1 MSDASFARRAC
12 HAAAQSLVFS
22 LSVLALLA
30 PTAAR
35 ADYPEKAIRLLIPYG
50 PGGATDVAGRIVAEG
65 MSRQLKQPVIVENK
79 GGGGGVIALREVA
92 GAKPD
97 GYTILVGNVTTNAIN
112 AILQVAGTP
121 ANLRSELTVVT
132 KLVEVPGMLI
142 ATKKNFPPN
151 TMKELVE
158 YAKANPNK
166 VFYNSAGILT
176 YSHLDML
183 EFQRRAGIDL
193 TIVPY
198 AQGGGAGQTDIV
210 SGEIQL
216 ALRNVASAQ
225 PFVKSGQI
233 KALAVTTEERLP
245 TFPDVPTF
253 KEQGYAGVGT
263 NAWQA
268 IFVPKGTPDG
278 VMDRINDAAQKVL
291 EDPAVRQRL
300 ADLQFVIA
308 PTRTPAE
315 ARTWLDQE
323 FAKWQVVAVEGKK
336 KYEAQTK

>member
-1 MSDASFARRAC
+1 MTPLARAAGALRAGALC
-12 HAAAQSLVFS
+12 A
-22 LSVLALLA
+22 LALLA
-30 PTAAR
+30 PLAAR
-35 ADYPEKAIRLLIPYG
+35 ADYPDKAIRVLVPYG
-50 PGGATDVAGRIVAEG
+50 PGGATDVAARILADAMGRV
-65 MSRQLKQPVIVENK
+65 LKQPVVVENK
-79 GGGGGVIALREVA
+79 GGGSGVIALREVA

-97 GYTILVGNVTTNAIN
+97 GYTLLVGNVTTNTIN
-112 AILQVAGTP
+112 PILNIAGTP
-121 ANLRSELTVVT
+121 GSLKNDLTVVT

-151 TMKELVE
+151 TLPELVD
-158 YAKANPNK
+158 YAKANPGK
-166 VFYNSAGILT
+166 VFYNSAGILA

-183 EFQRRAGIDL
+183 EFQRRAGMSL

-216 ALRNVASAQ
+216 ALRNVASAL
-225 PFVKSGQI
+225 PFVRSGQI

-268 IFVPKGTPDG
+268 IFVPRGTPDA
-278 VMDRINDAAQKVL
+278 VMERINTVALQVL
-291 EDPAVRQRL
+291 DDPAVRQRL
-300 ADLQFVIA
+300 VDLQFVIA
-308 PTRTPAE
+308 PTKQPAE
-315 ARTWLDQE
+315 ARAWLDQE
-323 FAKWQVVAVEGKK
+323 YAKWQVVAVEGKK
-336 KYEAQTK
+336 AYDASQQKP